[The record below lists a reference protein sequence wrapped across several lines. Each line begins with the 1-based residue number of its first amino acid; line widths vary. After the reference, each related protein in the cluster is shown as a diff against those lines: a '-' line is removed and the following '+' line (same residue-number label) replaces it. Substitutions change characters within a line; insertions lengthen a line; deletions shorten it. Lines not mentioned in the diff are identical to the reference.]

1 MSSTNRSGWWRQLA
15 AMYQGLL
22 FLDGHIV
29 DTGVASGE
37 HRDGTVRVG
46 EGERA
51 QHRHERALIRLDARR
66 LRAGTAL
73 SLFR

>member
-1 MSSTNRSGWWRQLA
+1 MDSTNNGWWRQLA

-29 DTGVASGE
+29 DPPAVAGE
-37 HRDGTVRVG
+37 DRDGAGQVL
-46 EGERA
+46 EGARA
-51 QHRHERALIRLDARR
+51 GHRHPRARIRLDARR
-66 LRAGTAL
+66 LRAGIAF